1 MLAYMINLRTT
12 LFGLTALFASVQVS
26 ADGMDGY
33 PSLWESYDHGLQQQ
47 LESVLKDM
55 GLDKAVRNKKL
66 AVSLVDI
73 TDLEEP
79 LVASVNGD
87 TMIYAASL
95 PKIAI
100 LMGAFVEIDQGNM
113 VLDTDTRD
121 SLTRMIR
128 KSSNADATRMLNH
141 VGKNRLLEILQEI

>member
-1 MLAYMINLRTT
+1 MRNLRITI
-12 LFGLTALFASVQVS
+12 FGLVALFTSVQVS

-33 PSLWESYDHGLQQQ
+33 PSLWESHDHGLQQQ
-47 LESVLKDM
+47 LEQVLKDL

-66 AVSLVDI
+66 GVTLVDI

-87 TMIYAASL
+87 TMLYAASL

-100 LMGAFVEIDQGNM
+100 LLCAFVEIDRGNM
-113 VLDTDTRD
+113 VLDEDTRD

-128 KSSNADATRMLNH
+128 NL
-141 VGKNRLLEILQEI
+141 